1 MTPLGVFARGTPSRG
16 TPGGGTPGR
25 HTPGF
30 GMPGIDDRGN
40 SASPEMLRA
49 LALLVS
55 RLDGPDDGSVAVRD
69 ALRQLMARSRESAL
83 LLRLEG
89 DDLLLAGA
97 PVLAETVGGDP
108 RVEALRQRL
117 AARGVGSITVREG
130 AAPGELLTLAR
141 WITGSAPDASHG
153 AREQLRTWSVL
164 VEAAASAAGDLATSP
179 VAHALS
185 RFVAARSDTTAVPAV
200 ATLMDVLDDAEARG
214 DAAAVEGV
222 AQACMAQLRV
232 VGGGG
237 GRLAI
242 ESLLRRLMRPGM
254 LQLLAIRLPASQDSG
269 SLLQLFARSGDTGV
283 ECLLAQLLIAED
295 SVARRAYFDAI
306 VAMDVGA
313 SLLYDTLRD
322 PRWFVVR
329 NAAALLGEMGIEQA
343 DVELLPLLEHADDRI
358 RIAAARALIRLR
370 TPVALTG
377 LHRTIDDSNAEVR
390 RLAASAYGIAGTLR
404 GRSRPAAGP
413 LSAALDREGDDDVA
427 LEMLA
432 ALGRL
437 GSSHAVQRLLRIALP
452 ASSERVPGERVPP
465 RDPWVRIAAMEA
477 LVQARGHAML
487 PAIEALMG
495 DADAE
500 VAAAAS
506 RLRSGVGG

>member
-1 MTPLGVFARGTPSRG
+1 VDERG
-16 TPGGGTPGR
+16 
-25 HTPGF
+25 
-30 GMPGIDDRGN
+30 D
-40 SASPEMLRA
+40 ASPEMLRA

-55 RLDGPDDGSVAVRD
+55 RLDDPDDGSASRRD
-69 ALRQLMARSRESAL
+69 ALRQLTARSRQAAL
-83 LLRLEG
+83 LLRLDGSE
-89 DDLLLAGA
+89 LLLAGM
-97 PVLAETVGGDP
+97 PVPADTVGADP

-117 AARGVGSITVREG
+117 YARGVGSISVREG

-141 WITGSAPDASHG
+141 WIAESAPDAGHG

-164 VEAAASAAGDLATSP
+164 VESASPEFGDAGSSP

-185 RFVAARSDTTAVPAV
+185 RLVAARSDTAAV
-200 ATLMDVLDDAEARG
+200 AAVTTLMDVLDDAEARG

-242 ESLLRRLMRPGM
+242 ESLLRRLTRPGM
-254 LQLLAIRLPASQDSG
+254 LQLLAVRLPSSQDSG

-283 ECLLAQLLIAED
+283 GCLLAQLLIADD

-313 SLLYDTLRD
+313 SLLFDTLRD

-343 DVELLPLLEHADDRI
+343 DAELLPLLEHADDRI
-358 RIAAARALIRLR
+358 RIAAAHALIRLR
-370 TPVALTG
+370 TPAALAG
-377 LHRTIDDSNAEVR
+377 LHRSIDDGNPEVR

-413 LSAALDREGDDDVA
+413 LSAALDREVDDDVA

-452 ASSERVPGERVPP
+452 ASSERAPGERVPP
-465 RDPWVRIAAMEA
+465 RDPWMRIAAMEA

-487 PAIEALMG
+487 PAIETLMG
-495 DADAE
+495 DADNE
-500 VAAAAS
+500 IAAAAA